1 MIKIGVVNI
10 DVSHPKTFSEE
21 LKKDDRARYTAVFN
35 EGFRGREEV
44 EGFFNSAGL
53 EKICSSIDELV
64 EVSDV
69 GFIQGCNWDKH
80 VEYAEDFI
88 KAGKPV
94 FIDKPIVGNVKDCK
108 KLLELEKNGAII
120 MGSSSVRYCNEISE
134 YLNMPE
140 NEKGKLLHI
149 SATVGV
155 DEFNYAIH
163 AVEGICA
170 VAESAPVSVK
180 FIGVSEREGQK
191 CESYFVTFENGATAT
206 YHVVE
211 DRFLLFH
218 LTFITTKKDYCVTLD
233 NYQLYGPMLNEICN
247 KVEGKKSRIASMK
260 ELTDSIRVMLAGKLS
275 KEKNGEKISVYSDE
289 LENISFD
296 GYAFE
301 KKYAAAASPMYI

>member
-21 LKKDDRARYTAVFN
+21 LMKGDRARYTAVFN
-35 EGFRGREEV
+35 DGFRGEDEV
-44 EGFFNSAGL
+44 KGFYESAGL
-53 EKICSSIDELV
+53 ENICSSIDELV

-80 VEYAEDFI
+80 IEYAEHFI
-88 KAGKPV
+88 KSGKPV
-94 FIDKPIVGNVKDCK
+94 FIDKPIVGNIKDCK
-108 KLLELEKNGAII
+108 KLLELEKNGAVI

-134 YLNMPE
+134 YLNTPPE
-140 NEKGKLLHI
+140 EKGKLLHV
-149 SATVGV
+149 SVTVGV

-180 FIGVSEREGQK
+180 FIGVSEKDGEK
-191 CESYFVTFENGATAT
+191 CESYFVTFKNGATAT
-206 YHVVE
+206 YHAVE

-247 KVEGKKSRIASMK
+247 KVEGKESRIASMK
-260 ELTDSIRVMLAGKLS
+260 EITDSIRVMLAGKLS
-275 KEKNGEKISVYSDE
+275 KERNGEEISIYSDE
-289 LENISFD
+289 LENVSFD

-301 KKYAAAASPMYI
+301 KKYAAAARPMYT